1 MKRILTLCMLCLM
14 CLGVSWAAKVDFKVT
29 GVQSGD
35 KATVS
40 IGSDAYLATLEVAAD
55 GSYAFDNVPA
65 GKMFL
70 KIEASGYNLPQ
81 ALTVI
86 VNADGSLTP
95 DVPQTLAITK
105 METDP
110 DSWTHSWRRM
120 AVSLVIPP
128 QLISISALRWS
139 FLARR

>member
-65 GKMFL
+65 GKMF
-70 KIEASGYNLPQ
+70 
-81 ALTVI
+81 
-86 VNADGSLTP
+86 
-95 DVPQTLAITK
+95 
-105 METDP
+105 
-110 DSWTHSWRRM
+110 
-120 AVSLVIPP
+120 
-128 QLISISALRWS
+128 
-139 FLARR
+139 